1 MQRAREIPGGSETP
15 APRGGTWATP
25 SPNPANRTE
34 MLQVLPALLPATLLA
49 MTTRAAA
56 RDGAGGFWQLT
67 DVHVDLLKE
76 CSGTEAKGW
85 FGSFEGEYGCGCSVD
100 TVNATADFMVATQPA
115 PNFILFTGDATAS
128 GEIINNLKI
137 IQGSVEQRFPSTPYY
152 LVLGNHD
159 FPGSPVGPAA
169 SSWYKQVADT
179 WGTRWLDSVA
189 QDEFSRLGYY
199 STTPHLG
206 GNPALR
212 LVVLNTELF
221 NHGNDYVVAGETVDE
236 ALAHLQWLNATLA
249 SVKAAGQRAYIL
261 GHVPLGMETAYGNDR
276 RVPSVLRPYW
286 MDLFARRYQD
296 IVDSY
301 GALPRL
307 LYLFSAR
314 L

>member
-1 MQRAREIPGGSETP
+1 
-15 APRGGTWATP
+15 
-25 SPNPANRTE
+25 
-34 MLQVLPALLPATLLA
+34 
-49 MTTRAAA
+49 
-56 RDGAGGFWQLT
+56 
-67 DVHVDLLKE
+67 
-76 CSGTEAKGW
+76 
-85 FGSFEGEYGCGCSVD
+85 
-100 TVNATADFMVATQPA
+100 
-115 PNFILFTGDATAS
+115 
-128 GEIINNLKI
+128 
-137 IQGSVEQRFPSTPYY
+137 
-152 LVLGNHD
+152 
-159 FPGSPVGPAA
+159 
-169 SSWYKQVADT
+169 VADA

-199 STTPHLG
+199 STTPHLSG
-206 GNPALR
+206 DTALR

-301 GALPRL
+301 GALPQL
-307 LYLFSAR
+307 LYRFSAR